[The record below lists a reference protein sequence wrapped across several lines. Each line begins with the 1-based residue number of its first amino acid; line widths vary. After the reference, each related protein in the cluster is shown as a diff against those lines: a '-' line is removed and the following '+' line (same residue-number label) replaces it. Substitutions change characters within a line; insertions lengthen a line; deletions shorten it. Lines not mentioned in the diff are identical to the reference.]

1 LFSPLSLYVP
11 PRLAGEEESMTRRA
25 VELLRAAAQ
34 ELRQAEGAS
43 LFIPLPEPEDPPYP
57 MGLEPGDYEGREVA
71 EAVQFLADL
80 LEE

>member
-1 LFSPLSLYVP
+1 
-11 PRLAGEEESMTRRA
+11 MTRRA

-43 LFIPLPEPEDPPYP
+43 VLIPLPEAEDPPYP
-57 MGLEPGDYEGREVA
+57 MGLEPGDYELSEVA
-71 EAVQFLADL
+71 QAVQFIADM

>member
-1 LFSPLSLYVP
+1 LCAPLSLYVT
-11 PRLAGEEESMTRRA
+11 PRLAGEEERMTRRA

-43 LFIPLPEPEDPPYP
+43 LFIPLPKAEDPPYP
-57 MGLEPGDYEGREVA
+57 LDLTPGDYEAREVA
-71 EAVQFLADL
+71 EAVQFLSDM